1 MVVDMD
7 IDMSDL
13 KVESNRAVLFT
24 PLFVNGTDTLSLS
37 SIGVYGRRRYFYYV
51 RNGESMLSGARRD
64 DLPFVRETGEG
75 RLSCHVPV
83 CGVDERRFAAHA
95 P

>member
-1 MVVDMD
+1 MKKTILIISALLGICMSANAQNVDGASIDSLRLSRNGEYMVVDMG

-37 SIGVYGRRRYFYYV
+37 SIGVYGRRRYF
-51 RNGESMLSGARRD
+51 LS
-64 DLPFVRETGEG
+64 LI
-75 RLSCHVPV
+75 HI
-83 CGVDERRFAAHA
+83 
-95 P
+95 